1 LDRKEMQHPA
11 PIFAT
16 VSRKTGDVRIEWGES
31 PESMKRFGETLLR
44 IGRDAEREE
53 GRETRAEAI

>member
-1 LDRKEMQHPA
+1 MQHPA

-44 IGRDAEREE
+44 IGRDAERDE